1 MLANV
6 KDVIAWIRQND
17 IKFWDV
23 KTRDDSNSYIF
34 KVGDDETFENAIT
47 RFTSVMELSQGGKFF
62 IVGRQDVN
70 AKKGYFREEFANL
83 SGQNSIGSS
92 QQPIQQIGMSAE
104 DVQQK
109 INEALAAER
118 NRIKMEQ
125 LETEIKE
132 LRAENK
138 NLLTPKEEFF
148 RKAIPLVQ
156 PLLAGFVGRMFPA
169 VAIQGIEE
177 TQEREQHSQP
187 HEKTNEMEAT
197 ENKTNEEMELSEADS
212 ERLFLSIQKWSAAD
226 PDFLNMIEKVADL
239 AASKNPMYNMAKD
252 MLIKL

>member
-34 KVGDDETFENAIT
+34 KVGDDETFENALT
-47 RFTSVMELSQGGKFF
+47 RFSSVMELSQGGKFF
-62 IVGRQDVN
+62 IVGRQDIN

-83 SGQNSIGSS
+83 AN
-92 QQPIQQIGMSAE
+92 QPGVGFIQPSAQIGMSAE

-177 TQEREQHSQP
+177 TQGSEQHTQTQ
-187 HEKTNEMEAT
+187 EKTNEMEAT
-197 ENKTNEEMELSEADS
+197 ETKTNEEMELSEADS
-212 ERLFLSIQKWSAAD
+212 ERLFVSIQKWSAAD